1 MPEIVRDWGIMSTSL
16 RNFLI
21 TRLLLT
27 IPMVLILVTAVF
39 VVLRVLPGNPIRSQL
54 GPKVSEEQLQEISE
68 RLGLDR
74 PLIVQYGNFLWD
86 MLRLDLGN
94 ALTQGERPIRDEL
107 AERLPATIELAI
119 PAIIITAL
127 VGIGSGAYAAK
138 NRKKPADYGLRLF
151 SIAIY
156 SIPVFFLGLVFQII
170 FSVRL
175 GWLPLYGRLDPI
187 VQVTFN
193 SPTNFYVIDSI
204 LTRNWLALR
213 SALAHLVLPSV
224 TLGLALS
231 GVFVRLTRVNMIEIL
246 QADFI
251 TAGRARGLSE
261 RVLAYKHALRNT
273 FIPILTL
280 LGLQFAILMAGAVLT
295 ETTFSWPGMGRYL
308 VERIQLRDYT
318 AVQSTIA
325 VFAIFVAVTSLIMD
339 VLYAFIDPR
348 IRY

>member
-1 MPEIVRDWGIMSTSL
+1 MSTSL

-187 VQVTFN
+187 VQGTFN

>member
-1 MPEIVRDWGIMSTSL
+1 MSTSL

-86 MLRLDLGN
+86 MVRLDLGN

-193 SPTNFYVIDSI
+193 SPTNFYVVDSI
-204 LTRNWLALR
+204 LTRNWPALR